1 LFPAW
6 EHDIDRY
13 ESYRPKQARGLLEQ
27 ASGDVALERW
37 YKLMRAAHLISMD
50 EVQRAAPK
58 SKVLNRERV
67 RFEVAGG
74 NCRLVV
80 AFDFR
85 RQVAFIKFIG
95 THAEYNRIDAL
106 TVS

>member
-1 LFPAW
+1 MRV
-6 EHDIDRY
+6 I
-13 ESYRPKQARGLLEQ
+13 ARNTLVDFWNRHPE
-27 ASGDVALERW
+27 ARVTLERW
-37 YKLMRAAHLISMD
+37 YKLMRATHWISMD
-50 EVQRAAPK
+50 EVRRAAPK

-74 NCRLVV
+74 NYRLVV

-85 RQVAFIKFIG
+85 RQVAFIKVIG

-106 TVS
+106 TVSQY